1 MLSTILIRIIKVD
14 SMKKILTALIVAF
27 LIIILLLTFLPSL
40 LQTETLEI
48 IQAPDFTAVDEN
60 GTEFSLSDYKGDVTL
75 IHLTGLETP
84 LCIEC
89 EEEMIGQLRQLEN
102 LSKINDDVKIITI
115 NIRKNPY
122 STTGISIAEKT
133 YGINI
138 SWNWI
143 EDLEP
148 FQFAGFY
155 QKYWIY
161 NGAFSNPTIV
171 LIDANQSIV
180 GVYNIYTLG
189 KGKID
194 GIQTATS
201 LNQDIQQIKSGKWD
215 EFRGGDYNEGI
226 TFIGIF
232 ALGILTALSPCS
244 IALLIAMISY
254 VGSLQKQ
261 DKKGNN
267 KKYSI
272 QGIWIG
278 VVFTLGMAF
287 VFFIFGLI
295 ISSIGVFI
303 ELSTMFYLI
312 SGVILIILGI
322 NVFKPLL
329 EILSYKKE
337 DQTNSNILE
346 KGKNIFLK
354 LSKKSIYLG
363 AFFLGILFS
372 IGWAP
377 CAMSLMMPVFILT
390 LSQKISII
398 MGGLLL
404 FVFGIGHGVPIIPLC
419 AVTSSVRGKLGNKYV
434 KTGRWMQKIFGVI
447 IIVIGIIMAIRFWG
461 INLW

>member
-1 MLSTILIRIIKVD
+1 MKKLLAAVIGAFIIFILI
-14 SMKKILTALIVAF
+14 LAF
-27 LIIILLLTFLPSL
+27 FPSL
-40 LQTETLEI
+40 LQTGQYGI
-48 IQAPDFTAVDEN
+48 KPAPDFTAVDEN
-60 GTEFSLSDYKGDVTL
+60 GIEFSLSDYRSNVTL
-75 IHLTGLETP
+75 IHITGLETP

-89 EEEMIGQLRQLEN
+89 EEEMIGQLEQLEK
-102 LSKINDDVKIITI
+102 LSKSNDDVKIITI

-122 STTGISIAEKT
+122 STTGKSIAEQT

-138 SWNWI
+138 SWNWV
-143 EDLEP
+143 EDFEP
-148 FQFAGFY
+148 YQFAGLY
-155 QKYWIY
+155 QEYWTY

-171 LIDANQSIV
+171 LIDTNSSIV

-194 GIQTATS
+194 GIQTAES
-201 LNQDIQQIKSGKWD
+201 LNQDIQQIKSGEWS
-215 EFRGGDYNEGI
+215 EFKGGKYNEGI

-244 IALLIAMISY
+244 IALLVAMISY

-261 DKKGNN
+261 NEKENI

-278 VVFTLGMAF
+278 IVFTLGMAF

-295 ISSIGVFI
+295 ISSVGIFVEI
-303 ELSTMFYLI
+303 STMFYLI
-312 SGVILIILGI
+312 SGIVLIILGI
-322 NVFKPLL
+322 NVFKPLK
-329 EILSYKKE
+329 EIISNKKE
-337 DQTNSNILE
+337 GKTISQVMD
-346 KGKNIFLK
+346 KGKNIFLT

-363 AFFLGILFS
+363 AFFLGVLFS

-404 FVFGIGHGVPIIPLC
+404 FVFGLGHGIPIIPLC

-434 KTGRWMQKIFGVI
+434 TAGKWMQKIFGVI
-447 IIVIGIIMAIRFWG
+447 IIVIGIIMTIRFWG

>member
-1 MLSTILIRIIKVD
+1 
-14 SMKKILTALIVAF
+14 MKKLLAAVIGAFIIFILVLAF
-27 LIIILLLTFLPSL
+27 FPSL
-40 LQTETLEI
+40 LETGQFEI
-48 IQAPDFTAVDEN
+48 KPASDFTAVDEN
-60 GTEFSLSDYKGDVTL
+60 GIEFSLSDFRGNVTL
-75 IHLTGLETP
+75 IHITGLETP

-89 EEEMIGQLRQLEN
+89 EEEMIGQLEQLEI
-102 LSKINDDVKIITI
+102 LSKSNDDVKIITI

-122 STTGISIAEKT
+122 STTGKSIAEQT

-143 EDLEP
+143 EDFDPYP
-148 FQFAGFY
+148 FAKLY
-155 QKYWIY
+155 QEYWTY

-171 LIDANQSIV
+171 LIDTNQSII
-180 GVYNIYTLG
+180 GVYNVYTLG

-194 GIQTATS
+194 GIQTAES
-201 LNQDIQQIKSGKWD
+201 LNQDIKEIISGEWKQ
-215 EFRGGDYNEGI
+215 FKGGTYNEGI
-226 TFIGIF
+226 TFFGIF
-232 ALGILTALSPCS
+232 LLGILTALTPCS
-244 IALLIAMISY
+244 IALLVAMISY

-261 DKKGNN
+261 DEKENM

-278 VVFTLGMAF
+278 IVFTLGMAF

-295 ISSIGVFI
+295 ISSVGIFVEI
-303 ELSTMFYLI
+303 STLFYLI
-312 SGVILIILGI
+312 SGIILIVLGI
-322 NVFKPLL
+322 NVFKPLK
-329 EILSYKKE
+329 EIISNKKE
-337 DQTNSNILE
+337 SKISSQVMD
-346 KGKNIFLK
+346 KGKNIFLT

-404 FVFGIGHGVPIIPLC
+404 FVFGLGHGIPIIPLC

-434 KTGRWMQKIFGVI
+434 TAGKWMQKIFGVI
-447 IIVIGIIMAIRFWG
+447 IIVIGIIMTIRFWG
-461 INLW
+461 INFW

>member
-1 MLSTILIRIIKVD
+1 
-14 SMKKILTALIVAF
+14 MKKLLATVICALIIFILVLAF
-27 LIIILLLTFLPSL
+27 FPSL
-40 LQTETLEI
+40 FQTGQYTI
-48 IQAPDFTAVDEN
+48 KPASDFTAVDEN
-60 GTEFSLSDYKGDVTL
+60 GIEFSLSDYKGDVVL
-75 IHLTGLETP
+75 IHITGLETP

-89 EEEMIGQLRQLEN
+89 EEEMIGQLEQLEK
-102 LSKINDDVKIITI
+102 LSKLNDDVKIITL

-122 STTGISIAEKT
+122 STTGKSIAEIT

-138 SWNWI
+138 SWNWV
-143 EDLEP
+143 EDYEP

-155 QKYWIY
+155 QEYWIY

-171 LIDANQSIV
+171 LIDSNQSVV

-194 GIQTATS
+194 GIQTAKS
-201 LNQDIQQIKSGKWD
+201 LNQDIQQIKSGEWD
-215 EFRGGDYNEGI
+215 EFKGGGYNEGI

-232 ALGILTALSPCS
+232 VLGILTSLSPCS

-254 VGSLQKQ
+254 VGSHLIQ
-261 DKKGNN
+261 DEKENM

-272 QGIWIG
+272 QGIWVG

-295 ISSIGVFI
+295 ISSVGIFV
-303 ELSTMFYLI
+303 ELSNMFYLI

-322 NVFKPLL
+322 NVFKPIK
-329 EILSYKKE
+329 EFISYKKE
-337 DQTNSNILE
+337 SKTSLQVME
-346 KGKNIFLK
+346 KGKNIFLN

-404 FVFGIGHGVPIIPLC
+404 FTFGLGHGVPIIPLC

-434 KTGRWMQKIFGVI
+434 SVGKWMQRLFGVI
-447 IIVIGIIMAIRFWG
+447 IIVIGIVMAIRFWS

>member
-1 MLSTILIRIIKVD
+1 
-14 SMKKILTALIVAF
+14 
-27 LIIILLLTFLPSL
+27 
-40 LQTETLEI
+40 
-48 IQAPDFTAVDEN
+48 
-60 GTEFSLSDYKGDVTL
+60 
-75 IHLTGLETP
+75 
-84 LCIEC
+84 
-89 EEEMIGQLRQLEN
+89 MIGQLEQLEI
-102 LSKINDDVKIITI
+102 LSKSNKNVKIITI

-122 STTGISIAEKT
+122 STTGKSIAEKT

-143 EDLEP
+143 EDFEP
-148 FQFAGFY
+148 YSFAGLY
-155 QKYWIY
+155 QEYWTY
-161 NGAFSNPTIV
+161 NGAFSNPTIII
-171 LIDANQSIV
+171 IDTNQSII

-194 GIQTATS
+194 GIQIAES
-201 LNQDIQQIKSGKWD
+201 LNQDIQHIQSGEWD
-215 EFRGGDYNEGI
+215 EFKGGRFNEGI

-232 ALGILTALSPCS
+232 ALGIITALSPCS
-244 IALLIAMISY
+244 IALLVAMISY

-261 DKKGNN
+261 DEKENI

-278 VVFTLGMAF
+278 IVFTMGMAF

-295 ISSIGVFI
+295 ISSVGIFVEI
-303 ELSTMFYLI
+303 STMFYLI
-312 SGVILIILGI
+312 SGVVLIILGI
-322 NVFKPLL
+322 NVFKPIK
-329 EILSYKKE
+329 EILSHRKE
-337 DQTNSNILE
+337 SKTSSQVMD
-346 KGKNIFLK
+346 KGKNIFLN

-404 FVFGIGHGVPIIPLC
+404 FVFGLGHGVPIIPLC
-419 AVTSSVRGKLGNKYV
+419 AVTSSIRGKLGNKYV
-434 KTGRWMQKIFGVI
+434 VAGKWMQKLFGMI